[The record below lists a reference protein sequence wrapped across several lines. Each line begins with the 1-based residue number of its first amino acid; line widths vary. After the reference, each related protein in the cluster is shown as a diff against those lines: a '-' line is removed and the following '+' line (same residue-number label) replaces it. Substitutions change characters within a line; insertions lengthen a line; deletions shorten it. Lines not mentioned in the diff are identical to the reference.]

1 VGTTVT
7 ALITL
12 FVVALIPLAP
22 TEPVLVGMGVLAA
35 SGRLPLPAVIITA
48 AVACSM
54 SDHILYAFGRFAG
67 VRALDRLQN
76 RSSVV
81 AANDWLSRHITK
93 WGAPVLVVGRWLPAG
108 GTIGALL
115 TGTLKWR
122 LPRFT
127 PASVI
132 GSLLWSAYAALLGY
146 FGGAITGEP
155 VTGLLL
161 SLGLAVVLALVCS
174 AVVQWVHHRHA
185 HTSPTTSPAQPQ
197 RLAH

>member
-1 VGTTVT
+1 VGTTLT

-12 FVVALIPLAP
+12 FVIALIPLAP

-35 SGRLPLPAVIITA
+35 SGRLSLPAVIITA

-54 SDHILYAFGRFAG
+54 SDHLLYAFGRFAG
-67 VRALDRLQN
+67 VRALDRLKN
-76 RSSVV
+76 KPSVM
-81 AANDWLSRHITK
+81 AANSWLSQHITK

-127 PASVI
+127 PASII
-132 GSLLWSAYAALLGY
+132 GSLLWSAYAALVGY

-155 VTGLLL
+155 ITGLLL
-161 SLGLAVVLALVCS
+161 SLGIAAALALICS
-174 AVVQWVHHRHA
+174 IGIQWVHHRRD
-185 HTSPTTSPAQPQ
+185 PATPPQ
-197 RLAH
+197 TLAH